1 MAKKTNP
8 QAAVVET
15 TTEVVAAKRGR
26 AIDPNSKVSKA
37 AVLFAECYAMETV
50 PQRKDIIERA
60 VQEIGLTKQGAATYL
75 HNYRNANGMVK
86 HKTAE

>member
-1 MAKKTNP
+1 MAKTNHK
-8 QAAVVET
+8 QIAET
-15 TTEVVAAKRGR
+15 QVAEVAAKRGR

-37 AVLFAECYAMETV
+37 AALFAECYAMEKV
-50 PQRKDIIERA
+50 PQRKDIIDRA

-75 HNYRNANGMVK
+75 HNYRNKNGMVK